1 MRYSP
6 ALQPWEVFG
15 AWAESPFES
24 LLSLRGL
31 LCKRYYEQLLK
42 RFYFAFDYFSASSRK
57 DIRNKNAI
65 EKARD
70 SELVVKLV
78 KIHHDGSTEFV
89 VTTCLPVWIKVKYM
103 RYKYVFNVHM
113 HIFKASI
120 NPRDL
125 NKAKRRE
132 PKGAAAQM
140 AAQKRKVEEQQE
152 IEKKK
157 IRQEIIDDTTF
168 IKRLKKNMKENNFSN
183 ELKHCILGL
192 NNDNFKL

>member
-1 MRYSP
+1 
-6 ALQPWEVFG
+6 
-15 AWAESPFES
+15 
-24 LLSLRGL
+24 
-31 LCKRYYEQLLK
+31 LK
-42 RFYFAFDYFSASSRK
+42 RFYFAFNYFSASSRK

-78 KIHHDGSTEFV
+78 KIHHDGSTEFI
-89 VTTCLPVWIKVKYM
+89 VTTCLPVWI
-103 RYKYVFNVHM
+103 
-113 HIFKASI
+113 KASI